1 MGTMASLSYGLI
13 AATFLV
19 NQIHLATAA
28 CTNSTS
34 LLGEQ
39 FQILDGVNPLYGA
52 HGASQFQ
59 QKLDFISCPSSSK
72 VNCTIPP
79 KTYNITISP
88 QFNIS
93 SVSPP
98 LNIST
103 NAPAWER
110 LDAAIEDSHV
120 TQLPADS
127 QDYANI
133 VEFAYEAWL
142 PHGNGSGLHIP
153 TAPTT
158 FSVTTQ
164 NITQFANLT
173 IAPGYNMTLTYEAY
187 MASIWAEYDNCDN
200 KSLDGLLIGVITP
213 WYGNNGSFFERSADG
228 NAGLVSTYIIDIQSL
243 NNTVVTPDTKGSG
256 GIGLK
261 AGNGF
266 ATALIALGV
275 VGLICL

>member
-1 MGTMASLSYGLI
+1 MVSLSYGLI

-39 FQILDGVNPLYGA
+39 LQMLDGVNPIYGY
-52 HGASQFQ
+52 HVASQFQ

-88 QFNIS
+88 QFNVS
-93 SVSPP
+93 SISPP

-103 NAPAWER
+103 NTPAWYR

-133 VEFAYEAWL
+133 VKWAYEAWL
-142 PHGNGSGLHIP
+142 PHGKGSGIQIP
-153 TAPTT
+153 TAPMT

-173 IAPGYNMTLTYEAY
+173 IAPGYNITLTYEAY
-187 MASIWAEYDNCDN
+187 MASIWAEYVNCDN

-213 WYGNNGSFFERSADG
+213 WYGSTPWGGSFFERSAG
-228 NAGLVSTYIIDIQSL
+228 GTAGLVSTYIIDIQTL
-243 NNTVVTPDTKGSG
+243 NN
-256 GIGLK
+256 
-261 AGNGF
+261 GNCY
-266 ATALIALGV
+266 TRTR
-275 VGLICL
+275 